1 MVGGSDE
8 RSWGI
13 AERGTKVPLSEIEEF
28 LALELMNRG
37 RVSIQARSTANT
49 GLSDFSVEFAEGSLG
64 SIRVSPD

>member
-1 MVGGSDE
+1 VVGGSDE

-13 AERGTKVPLSEIEEF
+13 AERGTKAPLSEIEEF

-49 GLSDFSVEFAEGSLG
+49 GLSDLSFEFAEGRLG
-64 SIRVSPD
+64 SVRVSPD